1 MKEEDT
7 PVQISEMKEHTQVK
21 EEDVDVSITP
31 DKKKETSNSA
41 EVPKSEPT
49 SDSELFPSSPTAEES
64 VNQSI
69 DDDEWNEVDGASSPD
84 QGPSI
89 EVIVNL
95 EQPARDE
102 KMCRFCG
109 RNFRKDSSL
118 IWHVHRTHKGQK
130 AFKCLKCNME
140 FDQRSHLVNHTKKH
154 TAVKKSF
161 KCDFCD
167 RTFAQNSGC
176 IVHMRVHTGEKPY
189 FCKNCGKSFAIS
201 KHLKLCKL
209 QNKFKRPSEKVDTEE
224 NLKEEKRF
232 SCFGCSKEF
241 RYKYQ
246 LIQHARIHTGEKPF
260 SCEICGKTFAQSS
273 TRNTHLRVH
282 SKEKPYFCKNCGISF
297 RSKEHLKFCTS
308 KSREKTFR
316 CETCGKTFHTRS
328 QLEVH
333 FEVHEAW
340 KQHIVEK
347 VQESKLEDKNPTS
360 L

>member
-31 DKKKETSNSA
+31 DIKKETSNSA

-49 SDSELFPSSPTAEES
+49 SDSERFPSSPTAEES

-102 KMCRFCG
+102 KICRFCG
-109 RNFRKDSSL
+109 RNFRKDIFL
-118 IWHVHRTHKGQK
+118 IRHVNRIHKEHK
-130 AFKCLKCNME
+130 AFKCLVCNKE
-140 FDQRSHLVNHTKKH
+140 FDQRLHLVVHTKVH
-154 TAVKKSF
+154 TGAKTL

-167 RTFAQNSGC
+167 RTFTQNSSY
-176 IVHMRVHTGEKPY
+176 IVHMRVHTREKPY
-189 FCKNCGKSFAIS
+189 FRKNCGKTFAVS
-201 KHLKLCKL
+201 KHLKQCDKKNKYIIPPKKGKNIQEKTPNICLECK
-209 QNKFKRPSEKVDTEE
+209 KV
-224 NLKEEKRF
+224 
-232 SCFGCSKEF
+232 F
-241 RYKYQ
+241 RYKNQ
-246 LIQHARIHTGEKPF
+246 LLKHARIHTGEKPF

-273 TRNTHLRVH
+273 TRNVHLRVH
-282 SKEKPYFCKNCGISF
+282 SEEKPYFCKNCGKKF
-297 RSKEHLKFCTS
+297 KCSKHLKLCR
-308 KSREKTFR
+308 SRGGERPFR
-316 CETCGKTFHTRS
+316 CLTCGRTFFTNS
-328 QLEVH
+328 DLEMH

-340 KQHIVEK
+340 KRHLNEK
-347 VQESKLEDKNPTS
+347 VQET
-360 L
+360 